1 MNSQLNFLFLTY
13 LKRFYYSYAWSC
25 RLYEGTW
32 FCSLT
37 FFCMALISRT
47 LCRFFLVFSTGL
59 TPFSVLISFP
69 LSTFI
74 VFMYCFLFYFI
85 SGFILFHLRF
95 SWSTHLLI
103 CLSFETSIIST
114 GWPILVELTDQV
126 NSVIVFL
133 YQMTLLKWLT
143 FILGSLTGLPHS
155 CSFGLI
161 YFFQHWCLFYN
172 VAPHWEILIM
182 FLSLLPLA
190 FHHN

>member
-13 LKRFYYSYAWSC
+13 LKRFYYSYAWSS

-37 FFCMALISRT
+37 FFCMALTSRT

-59 TPFSVLISFP
+59 IPFSVLISFP

-126 NSVIVFL
+126 NSYYFSVSNDL
-133 YQMTLLKWLT
+133 TQMVNFHTWIPDRASTLLLFWIYLFLPT
-143 FILGSLTGLPHS
+143 LVFVLQCCPPLGNSDHVFVSASIGFS
-155 CSFGLI
+155 S
-161 YFFQHWCLFYN
+161 
-172 VAPHWEILIM
+172 
-182 FLSLLPLA
+182 
-190 FHHN
+190 